1 MDLIR
6 NINCNV
12 TLITRN
18 SDRLSDIEINKYN
31 NQYHNLTVFRNN
43 EFHDRYF
50 IIDKTKIYLLGTSIN
65 SIGNNTTTIVK
76 LEDESIKKV
85 ILNDVISILK

>member
-1 MDLIR
+1 MI
-6 NINCNV
+6 
-12 TLITRN
+12 
-18 SDRLSDIEINKYN
+18 DI
-31 NQYHNLTVFRNN
+31 L
-43 EFHDRYF
+43 